1 MITKK
6 LAAKPVLLIMSLH
19 LTIAACAG
27 IAFLAKDVAPNQQR
41 VEKVLDI
48 QQFLKK

>member
-6 LAAKPVLLIMSLH
+6 LAAKPILLIISIH
-19 LTIAACAG
+19 LTIAACA
-27 IAFLAKDVAPNQQR
+27 AVVFLAKDVVPNQQR